1 MKRLILASNSPRRK
15 MLLEQMG
22 LSDFLIRPAG
32 GPEPLPM
39 EGLSPAEAVTAI
51 ALAKAKEVAATALP
65 GDMIL
70 AADTMVCLD
79 GALLGKPRDEAEAA
93 EMLGRLSGE
102 KHTVYTGVALLL
114 DGKTLTGAEETDVFF
129 RPLSEEEIRAYV
141 ATGEPM
147 DKAGS
152 YGLQGLASVFV
163 RRIEGDMYNVIGLP
177 LCRVAEL
184 AAEMGVR
191 LF

>member
-1 MKRLILASNSPRRK
+1 MKQLILASQSPRRK
-15 MLLEQMG
+15 MLLEQLG
-22 LSDFLIRPAG
+22 LTGFLIRPAR
-32 GPEPLPM
+32 GPEPLPA
-39 EGLSPAEAVTAI
+39 ENLSPAEAVRAI
-51 ALAKAKEVAATALP
+51 ALAKGREVAATARP
-65 GDMIL
+65 GELVL

-79 GALLGKPRDEAEAA
+79 GALLGKPRDEAEAVD
-93 EMLGRLSGE
+93 MLTQLSGA
-102 KHTVYTGVALLL
+102 KHTVYTGVALFL
-114 DGKTLTGAEETDVFF
+114 DGKIHTGVEATDVFF
-129 RPLSEEEIRAYV
+129 RPLSPEEIQAYV